1 MIQVKS
7 RTVLWYYVF
16 VGFAVNYM
24 IRINVNIAIVDM
36 VLEPKALKSKKIS
49 NECLVNATSD
59 LSPIKIG
66 PDLNTGGS
74 NLTTVP
80 NILENSFS
88 QSVSFIGLQCALY
101 KQWLCVAN
109 IILTKYF

>member
-49 NECLVNATSD
+49 NECLINATSD

-74 NLTTVP
+74 NSTIVS
-80 NILENSFS
+80 NILENSFN
-88 QSVSFIGLQCALY
+88 QSVSFIGINDGE
-101 KQWLCVAN
+101 V
-109 IILTKYF
+109 